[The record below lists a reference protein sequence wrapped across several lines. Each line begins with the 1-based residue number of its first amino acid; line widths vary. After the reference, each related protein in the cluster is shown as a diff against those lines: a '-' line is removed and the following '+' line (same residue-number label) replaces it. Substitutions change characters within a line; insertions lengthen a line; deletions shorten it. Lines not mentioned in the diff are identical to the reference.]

1 MGGFNPDIPW
11 SFSWVCSAELLIMD
25 DSMVGG
31 HWHSLKELQITS
43 NFILGELTLRLVLWC
58 AELQT
63 QLSPDGQYK

>member
-1 MGGFNPDIPW
+1 MALTLTYLGRFLGCAVL
-11 SFSWVCSAELLIMD
+11 SYCIMD

-43 NFILGELTLRLVLWC
+43 NCILGELILRLVLWC